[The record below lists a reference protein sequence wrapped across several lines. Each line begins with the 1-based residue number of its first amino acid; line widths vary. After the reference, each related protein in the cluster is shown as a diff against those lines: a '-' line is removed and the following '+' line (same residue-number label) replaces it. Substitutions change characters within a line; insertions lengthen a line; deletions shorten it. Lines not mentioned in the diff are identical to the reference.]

1 MGASVFSD
9 LIYAFNQMFS
19 IVHLAAISCPA
30 GLIIAMHYMS
40 ERKPKL
46 QKIDYDPV
54 MRKKYESEQQPSKSF
69 AGFMTLVGLTIA
81 GVSFS
86 YLAWPS
92 ETRHQ
97 AQAGWQIIKS
107 ITDRL

>member
-1 MGASVFSD
+1 MFSD

-19 IVHLAAISCPA
+19 IVHLAALCCPA
-30 GLIIAMHYMS
+30 GLIVAMHYMS
-40 ERKPKL
+40 ERKPKF

-54 MRKKYESEQQPSKSF
+54 MRKLHESDAQPSKAF

-92 ETRHQ
+92 ETRQQ

>member
-1 MGASVFSD
+1 MFSD
-9 LIYAFNQMFS
+9 LIFAFNQMFS
-19 IVHLAAISCPA
+19 IVHLAALSCPA

-54 MRKKYESEQQPSKSF
+54 MRKKYESGSQPSKAF

-92 ETRHQ
+92 ETHQQ

-107 ITDRL
+107 MTDRL

>member
-1 MGASVFSD
+1 
-9 LIYAFNQMFS
+9 
-19 IVHLAAISCPA
+19 
-30 GLIIAMHYMS
+30 
-40 ERKPKL
+40 
-46 QKIDYDPV
+46 
-54 MRKKYESEQQPSKSF
+54 
-69 AGFMTLVGLTIA
+69 MTLVGLTIA

-92 ETRHQ
+92 ETYQQ

>member
-1 MGASVFSD
+1 M
-9 LIYAFNQMFS
+9 IS
-19 IVHLAAISCPA
+19 IVHVAAIGCPA

-40 ERKPKL
+40 ERKQKFE
-46 QKIDYDPV
+46 KIDYDPV
-54 MRKKYESEQQPSKSF
+54 IRKMYESEAQPSKAF

-92 ETRHQ
+92 ETQHQ
-97 AQAGWQIIKS
+97 AQAGWQIIKT

>member
-1 MGASVFSD
+1 MFSE

-19 IVHLAAISCPA
+19 IVHLAALSCPA
-30 GLIIAMHYMS
+30 GLIVAMHYMS
-40 ERKPKL
+40 ERKPKF
-46 QKIDYDPV
+46 QKIDYDPI
-54 MRKKYESEQQPSKSF
+54 MRKMHESGSQPSKAF
-69 AGFMTLVGLTIA
+69 AGFMTFVGLAIA

-92 ETRHQ
+92 ETRLQ
-97 AQAGWQIIKS
+97 AEAGWQIIKG